1 MWPVAREKHF
11 IFIIISSSNSCYYF
25 FIICNKIYNEAFT
38 LTQGTKDLSLYIT
51 LYTVKKY
58 VHDIFSFVKTTSS
71 DNIIFRVSED

>member
-1 MWPVAREKHF
+1 MWPVAGEKHF
-11 IFIIISSSNSCYYF
+11 IISSSSSSSNSCYYF

-58 VHDIFSFVKTTSS
+58 FHDIFSFVKTT
-71 DNIIFRVSED
+71 